1 MENTRKIVL
10 RFIFMQ
16 TTLLC
21 CSMPFIKALFI
32 FFLLSLMQLQ
42 VATAQNKS
50 NRGKE
55 FWLCYG
61 YNWGFTS
68 ELPIN
73 AQELAVYISTEQA
86 ATVTVSVFGTTWTRT
101 LNIPANTVDASIL
114 IPKTGS
120 DDARIMSDG
129 LSAKGI
135 RISSDVPIA
144 VYAHQYN
151 TMLSGATMLMPL
163 ESLGYSYYSINY
175 SQATSNSS
183 LPAISPSIANG

>member
-1 MENTRKIVL
+1 ML
-10 RFIFMQ
+10 RF
-16 TTLLC
+16 
-21 CSMPFIKALFI
+21 KALFLFYVL
-32 FFLLSLMQLQ
+32 FFMQLETISGQ
-42 VATAQNKS
+42 DRS

-55 FWLCYG
+55 FWICYG

-114 IPKTGS
+114 IPKTGT
-120 DDARIMSDG
+120 DDARIMGDG

-151 TMLSGATMLMPL
+151 TM
-163 ESLGYSYYSINY
+163 
-175 SQATSNSS
+175 
-183 LPAISPSIANG
+183 

>member
-1 MENTRKIVL
+1 MRVKKILFLFYVL
-10 RFIFMQ
+10 CI
-16 TTLLC
+16 
-21 CSMPFIKALFI
+21 
-32 FFLLSLMQLQ
+32 MQL
-42 VATAQNKS
+42 ATSNAQNRS

-120 DDARIMSDG
+120 DDARVMSDG
-129 LSAKGI
+129 LSVKGI

-183 LPAISPSIANG
+183 LPAISPSIANGPDWYSWFAI